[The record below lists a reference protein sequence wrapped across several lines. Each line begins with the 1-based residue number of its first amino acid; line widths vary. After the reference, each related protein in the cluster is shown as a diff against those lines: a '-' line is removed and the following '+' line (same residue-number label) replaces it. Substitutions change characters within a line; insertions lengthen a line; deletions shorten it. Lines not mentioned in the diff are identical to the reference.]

1 MVGCGAS
8 VKTRRLLTNGALV
21 TLMLGH
27 FTNDMFGGVLPMLYP
42 SAKERFDLGNGQIGL
57 ITLAYTGTSSLSQP
71 FFGYLSDRH
80 GRRWF
85 APAML
90 IWGAVWVSL
99 YGFAGSYAAFLGLAA
114 LAGLASGAY
123 HPFGASNAA
132 AVSDER
138 GRNSALS
145 IYTVGGTS
153 GYALGPIV
161 GVILLGLFGVKGT
174 GFLIVP
180 GLVFAALIYSQ
191 MGRVERARKRLV
203 AAAQAPA
210 PIDWPVL
217 SRVVGLVMLR
227 AWVMLAVIQ
236 FIPIWYDEL
245 GYGRATYG
253 ALSTCIILAG
263 VIGTLGGGMVADRLG
278 ARTVMVVSLVL
289 AVPPLLIFAG
299 FPGPIAFAAGI
310 LFGIFGDGSLSVT
323 LVAAQ
328 RLMPGR
334 TGVASGMILG
344 IGFITGGIGVPLTG
358 RLADA
363 TSIPTA
369 IAVLSILLLA
379 AAALGWTI
387 PRSAFQPRSMDI
399 DSRESPPE
407 QSTIEAPRVP
417 VAAGRG

>member
-1 MVGCGAS
+1 LA
-8 VKTRRLLTNGALV
+8 NGALV

-42 SAKERFDLGNGQIGL
+42 STKERFDLGNGQIGL

-80 GRRWF
+80 GRRWH

-90 IWGAVWVSL
+90 VWGAGWVSL
-99 YGFAGSYAAFLGLAA
+99 YGFAGSYALFIALAA

-138 GRNSALS
+138 NRNTALS
-145 IYTVGGTS
+145 IYTVGGTT

-161 GVILLGLFGVKGT
+161 GVILLEVFGVKGT
-174 GFLIVP
+174 GFLILP
-180 GLVFAALIYSQ
+180 GVLFAALIYSQ
-191 MGRVERARKRLV
+191 MGRVERARQRRP
-203 AAAQAPA
+203 AIAQTPE
-210 PIDWPVL
+210 PIEWSVL
-217 SRVVGLVMLR
+217 ARVVGLVMLR

-236 FIPIWYDEL
+236 FIPIWYDEM
-245 GYGRATYG
+245 GYSRATYG
-253 ALSTCIILAG
+253 ALSTVIILAG
-263 VIGTLGGGMVADRLG
+263 VIGTLGGGLAADRFGPRL
-278 ARTVMVVSLVL
+278 VMVVSLL
-289 AVPPLLIFAG
+289 IAVPPLLIFAG
-299 FPGPIAFAAGI
+299 VPGPLAFVTGFV
-310 LFGIFGDGSLSVT
+310 FGVFGDGSLSVT

-358 RLADA
+358 RLADS

-369 IAVLSILLLA
+369 IALLSVLLVA
-379 AAALGWTI
+379 AAAVGWSI
-387 PRSAFQPRSMDI
+387 PRSAFQPRTI
-399 DSRESPPE
+399 DQEPE
-407 QSTIEAPRVP
+407 EAASDRMLTEPARVP